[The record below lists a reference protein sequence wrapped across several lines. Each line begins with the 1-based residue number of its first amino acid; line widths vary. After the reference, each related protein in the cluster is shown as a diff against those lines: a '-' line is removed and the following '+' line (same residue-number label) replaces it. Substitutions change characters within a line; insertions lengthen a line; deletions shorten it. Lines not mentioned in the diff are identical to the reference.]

1 MALVLNGS
9 ANTITGLAV
18 GGISDTK
25 ALAGASFPADVP
37 LQVKSA
43 TKTDTQSIS
52 ANATPSDI
60 VGLTLNITPRNAS
73 SKFYITGKV
82 QYAVQYGTTHQVH
95 VVVNGTE
102 ISLGDASGVR
112 PRAHGGNGYISTGQ
126 SYANYSVAINC
137 LVDASNANQHTIKL
151 QGSNPDTNG
160 SGTLHINRT
169 QQDGNGPANPRYV
182 STLTVM
188 EVAG

>member
-1 MALVLNGS
+1 MPIVLNGS
-9 ANTITGLAV
+9 GTVTGV
-18 GGISDTK
+18 STGGISDTK
-25 ALAGASFPADVP
+25 AVADAAMPAGSI
-37 LQVKSA
+37 LQVLSA
-43 TKTDTQSIS
+43 TKTDTQSIA

-60 VGLTLNITPRNAS
+60 VGLSITITPASSS

-82 QYAVQYGTTHQVH
+82 QYGVQYGTTHQLH
-95 VVVNGTE
+95 INVNGTE
-102 ISLGDASGVR
+102 ISLGDADGVR

-126 SYANYSVAINC
+126 PYANYSVAINC

-151 QGSNPDTNG
+151 QGSNADASG

-169 QQDGNGPANPRYV
+169 QTDGNGTANPRYV

-188 EVAG
+188 EVAA